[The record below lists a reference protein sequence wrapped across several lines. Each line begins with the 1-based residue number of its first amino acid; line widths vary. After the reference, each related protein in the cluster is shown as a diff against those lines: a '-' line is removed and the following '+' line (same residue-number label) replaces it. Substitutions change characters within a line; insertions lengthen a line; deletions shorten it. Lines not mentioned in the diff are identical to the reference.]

1 MVAPWESDVV
11 CADVEAV
18 FEPVDLADDADVLA
32 LADEAVVLVAVAKS
46 GRELIVE
53 VCSCRAK
60 TGS

>member
-32 LADEAVVLVAVAKS
+32 LADEAVVRVAVAKS

-60 TGS
+60 RDS

>member
-1 MVAPWESDVV
+1 M
-11 CADVEAV
+11 

-53 VCSCRAK
+53 VCSCAK